1 MVLEGPEHAAVVVRL
16 SRTPNPVRVYVRYV
30 WQPPYEV
37 EWLMGEYRPDH
48 HIDRALPGE
57 YSIRISLTTKER
69 REHPHKPAGVPA

>member
-1 MVLEGPEHAAVVVRL
+1 MVLEGPEHPAVVVRL
-16 SRTPNPVRVYVRYV
+16 SRTPNTVRVYVRYV

-57 YSIRISLTTKER
+57 Y
-69 REHPHKPAGVPA
+69 